1 MNAETIREL
10 LQRRP
15 FQPFV
20 IRMSNGDVFEVKH
33 PELALLLKTRIIIG
47 DPEND
52 RSWICSLVHINA
64 IETPQPA

>member
-33 PELALLLKTRIIIG
+33 PELALLLKTRVIIG

-52 RSWICSLVHINA
+52 RSWICSLININA